1 MGKQQYKTSHPCCK
15 EDILKPK
22 SARKMRPVSTSKR
35 LQAASVMMLAV
46 KKGHAMQA
54 VIQTKLQHT
63 ERERHINILWA
74 IESGSRAW
82 GFASPDSD
90 YDVRAVYVQAPEQYL
105 QVDAAEEGLS
115 G

>member
-1 MGKQQYKTSHPCCK
+1 MGMNNVY
-15 EDILKPK
+15 
-22 SARKMRPVSTSKR
+22 MRPVSTSKR
-35 LQAASVMMLAV
+35 LQAASVMMLVV

-74 IESGSRAW
+74 IESGSRTW

-90 YDVRAVYVQAPEQYL
+90 YDVRAVYVQR
-105 QVDAAEEGLS
+105 LS
-115 G
+115 GICKWMRRKKALSG